1 MVRTTRFL
9 LFVLIPIVAF
19 GVNPTNAQTVSFKN
33 FTSFPD
39 IVPDTV
45 DFFASNRETIAPYE
59 DAAKTSIEKV
69 KQLLG
74 DDIPKGAIF
83 ICTNQAQLDSLYEP
97 VVIRQGYSWVLI
109 LTTPD
114 VRMRTQLEEIKARIG
129 DNIPAEFLER
139 INAQLRDAASN
150 VDPQAV
156 SNMARNIAFAIL
168 QVSTSDEYF
177 QFRASRVED
186 VGKSILQDWLD
197 IGVGSYVNGDKSSV
211 KYLQDNID
219 MMFPID
225 DVIFMSRP
233 FVASSTTSGNQG
245 GSGGGREMAQIFQQ
259 MDSQEMAQIFQ
270 QMGGGQMAKMRP
282 GGGEGGGFPGGDGG
296 GPGGQRPGGG
306 PGGGPGGQR
315 PGGGPGGAPK
325 SKPERAGQQ
334 RALSKDEQDRLLFD
348 GQAISF
354 FDFFLEKFGIEKVRE
369 LIKFS
374 SEGNESWDFVS
385 RTDLFGRDFSKVEAD
400 WMEWL
405 MKQKVSDP
413 KPKSKVQQ

>member
-9 LFVLIPIVAF
+9 LLVLIPVVAF
-19 GVNPTNAQTVSFKN
+19 SVNPTNAQTVSFKN

-39 IVPDTV
+39 IVPGLV

-59 DAAKTSIEKV
+59 DASKTAIDRV

-74 DDIPKGAIF
+74 DEIPKGAIF

-114 VRMRTQLEEIKARIG
+114 VRMRTQLDDIKARMG
-129 DNIPAEFLER
+129 DNIPEEFLQR
-139 INAQLRDAASN
+139 INAQLSASVSN

-168 QVSTSDEYF
+168 QVITTDEYF

-197 IGVGSYVNGDKSSV
+197 IGIGSYVNGDKSSIR
-211 KYLQDNID
+211 YLQDNID

-233 FVASSTTSGNQG
+233 FVASSTTGGGQG
-245 GSGGGREMAQIFQQ
+245 GDRQGLAQIFQQ
-259 MDSQEMAQIFQ
+259 MDSQEMAQIMQ
-270 QMGGGQMAKMRP
+270 QMGGGQGMPKMR
-282 GGGEGGGFPGGDGG
+282 PGGDGG
-296 GPGGQRPGGG
+296 GQGGQR
-306 PGGGPGGQR
+306 
-315 PGGGPGGAPK
+315 PGGAPK
-325 SKPERAGQQ
+325 SKPESKPESAGQQ
-334 RALSKDEQDRLLFD
+334 RVLPKDEQDRLLFD

-354 FDFFLEKFGIEKVRE
+354 FDFFMEKFGIEKVRE

-374 SEGNESWDFVS
+374 SEGNESWDFIS
-385 RTDLFGRDFSKVEAD
+385 RADLLGRDFSKVETD

-413 KPKSKVQQ
+413 KPKAKVQQ